1 MEGGQAVLYARKFG
15 RGITIVYPKTLEI
28 TREKELNMA
37 AV

>member
-15 RGITIVYPKTLEI
+15 RGITIVYHKTLEI

-37 AV
+37 AE